1 MHRQKAKEK
10 VTIVGSGNWGSA
22 IAKIVGRNVLTSDE
36 FEDEVRMWV
45 FQEQVNG
52 KNLTDIIN
60 TQHENVKYLPVR
72 LPQTPGL
79 SAYNPAARRPSLSR
93 TNFVLAQG
101 IKFTPNVI
109 ADPDLTHA
117 CTGSTLLIFVLPHQ
131 FLGYATAARRHSPTI
146 ATDVA
151 AAVAVAAALTLLR
164 APILVASGIAA
175 TLCGIAASL
184 CGIAA
189 TLCRL
194 SPHGWWT
201 LLCARRICPKMNTVA
216 KGCRAIS
223 LIKGIEFNDRGPIL
237 ISNMIKVRPSE
248 SAPPHATTRRHTPAP
263 TSELRARLR
272 LCTPLCTPAARAAPR
287 TLIVGGCPPHGLPLY
302 RRPWAAWMCPY

>member
-131 FLGYATAARRHSPTI
+131 FLGYATAARRRSPTI
-146 ATDVA
+146 ATDGA

-164 APILVASGIAA
+164 APILVASGIAVTVCGIA
-175 TLCGIAASL
+175 VTLCGIAASL

-248 SAPPHATTRRHTPAP
+248 SAPPHATTRRHTPP
-263 TSELRARLR
+263 
-272 LCTPLCTPAARAAPR
+272 RAATR
-287 TLIVGGCPPHGLPLY
+287 QRPH
-302 RRPWAAWMCPY
+302 